1 MRLIISEKPS
11 TAKTIAAVVGAAE
24 KEYDGEEFCYKGNG
38 YYVVNARGH
47 LYSLGMPEDY
57 GYSKAYK
64 LDELP
69 MFPTFELFPEC
80 DSTNGLRRI
89 IGKLINLPEVESIIC
104 ATDAGREGE
113 LIFRHIYHANKC
125 TKPVYRLW
133 CNSMTDEAI
142 RKCLDDL
149 PSDSNYDGEYEAALA
164 REQSDWIIG
173 MNLSRLYGVM
183 DNYPHRVGRVKTPVL
198 SIIVERD
205 KEIEKFS
212 KTVSYRLEM
221 DNGAISEK
229 VYSSREEAENVLVRS
244 KGTDVNVR
252 SAITENK
259 SKNRPFLHSL
269 TTLQQEAN
277 RVYGYTAKE
286 VLEAAQGLYEKKF
299 TTYPRT
305 DCNYISE
312 DMKGKIIKTVS
323 NMVANEKYSE
333 RCRELLG
340 QGLNFDSR
348 VVNDKAMEG
357 HDHHAIIPEDNA
369 DNIDRL
375 TERERNVYH
384 LIVNRL
390 LCAVDKPYTYTETNY
405 EFWCNDVT
413 YKLKTVKPLELGWK
427 AYDTDADNEVSSLA
441 EYSQGSTFAAKDI
454 HIKECK
460 TQPPKHYTDASL
472 LSVMNNIDNRI
483 DDEGLKA
490 AVKGKG
496 IGTEAT
502 RADVI
507 EQLIEVGYYIA
518 NDITEEAVRNAIAN
532 SDKLF
537 MDLCALGG
545 TQITEVEFAQY
556 SQTEGIAAIDVNI
569 DEQTMHIYGAENP
582 IVSFKEISGI
592 DEISDALDLE
602 NNTLTFSV
610 VTIDDE
616 EPFVVGN
623 YVGRYDITA
632 LDEYQDYIERTGK
645 QFADVNVEFY
655 QIGGDSESVSADDK
669 ECAYISEHLQEV
681 MEHSD
686 ALCLESESYS
696 IETPQELLG
705 EEETEQEEVIEH
717 ESEIEWT
724 PIPETAD
731 DNGNPTSYAAKYN
744 DETFWISENSEEK
757 FDIEEE
763 DSQGNFSPINDDFC
777 GFMCRGEAEQYFE
790 ENIGEYMMPL

>member
-1 MRLIISEKPS
+1 MQLIISEKPS
-11 TAKTIAAVVGAAE
+11 TAKTIAAVVGANE
-24 KEYDGEEFCYKGNG
+24 KEYDGKEFCYKGNG

-89 IGKLINLPEVESIIC
+89 IAKLINLPEVESIIC

-113 LIFRHIYHANKC
+113 LVFRHIYNANKC
-125 TKPVYRLW
+125 TKPVYRMW

-149 PSDSNYDGEYEAALA
+149 PPDSNYDGEYEAALA
-164 REQSDWIIG
+164 REQSDWLIG
-173 MNLSRLYGVM
+173 MNLSRLYGVL
-183 DNYPHRVGRVKTPVL
+183 DKYPHRVGRVKTPVL
-198 SIIVERD
+198 SIIVDRD

-221 DNGAISEK
+221 DNGAKSDK
-229 VYSSREEAENVLVRS
+229 VFATREEAEAFLSAS
-244 KGTDVNVR
+244 KGTDVNVQ
-252 SAITENK
+252 SAVEENK
-259 SKNRPFLHSL
+259 SKNRPLLHSL

-357 HDHHAIIPEDNA
+357 HDHHAIIPEDTPENP
-369 DNIDRL
+369 DRL

-384 LIVNRL
+384 LIVNSL
-390 LCAVDKPYTYTETNY
+390 LCVLDKPYTYEETNY

-413 YKLKTVKPLELGWK
+413 YKLKTVKPLDMGWK
-427 AYDTDADNEVSSLA
+427 KYDTDKA
-441 EYSQGSTFAAKDI
+441 EENTSPVLYTQGSTFIAKDI
-454 HIKECK
+454 HVKECE

-507 EQLIEVGYYIA
+507 EQLIDVGYAERNGKNIVSTQLGRDFIDSLPESLKSLERTAEWEQTFNNIKEKGFDREKFLDEIKAFVTSVVNYEKSPSRHREPL
-518 NDITEEAVRNAIAN
+518 NYRNPNQREAVGVCPRCGKNIIEGEKNFFCESGKDGCGFAVWKKDKFIEDTITADHLKNLLSGKPVKLRAKSKYGKIYSSEYAIEDTGKYVN
-532 SDKLF
+532 LKRVQTEKISLGKCPKCGGDVYESDKNF
-537 MDLCALGG
+537 YCSNKCG
-545 TQITEVEFAQY
+545 FA
-556 SQTEGIAAIDVNI
+556 IW
-569 DEQTMHIYGAENP
+569 
-582 IVSFKEISGI
+582 KEDKFNKIS
-592 DEISDALDLE
+592 
-602 NNTLTFSV
+602 
-610 VTIDDE
+610 
-616 EPFVVGN
+616 
-623 YVGRYDITA
+623 ITA
-632 LDEYQDYIERTGK
+632 ANVKDVLEGK
-645 QFADVNVEFY
+645 PFY
-655 QIGGDSESVSADDK
+655 KIKKQVG
-669 ECAYISEHLQEV
+669 
-681 MEHSD
+681 
-686 ALCLESESYS
+686 
-696 IETPQELLG
+696 
-705 EEETEQEEVIEH
+705 
-717 ESEIEWT
+717 
-724 PIPETAD
+724 
-731 DNGNPTSYAAKYN
+731 GNPLKVKYVMSMNGKYVNFREGKN
-744 DETFWISENSEEK
+744 D
-757 FDIEEE
+757 
-763 DSQGNFSPINDDFC
+763 G
-777 GFMCRGEAEQYFE
+777 
-790 ENIGEYMMPL
+790 

>member
-24 KEYDGEEFCYKGNG
+24 KEYDGKEFCYKGNG

-89 IGKLINLPEVESIIC
+89 IAKLINLPEVESIIC

-113 LIFRHIYHANKC
+113 LVFRHIYNANKC
-125 TKPVYRLW
+125 TKPVYRMW

-149 PSDSNYDGEYEAALA
+149 PPDSDYDGEYEAALA
-164 REQSDWIIG
+164 REQSDWLIG
-173 MNLSRLYGVM
+173 MNLSRLYGVL
-183 DNYPHRVGRVKTPVL
+183 DKYPHRVGRVKTPVL
-198 SIIVERD
+198 SIIADRD
-205 KEIEKFS
+205 KEIANFTKS
-212 KTVSYRLEM
+212 VSYRLEM
-221 DNGAISEK
+221 DNGAVSEQ
-229 VYSSREEAENVLVRS
+229 VYSSREEAENVLARS

-259 SKNRPFLHSL
+259 SKNRPLLHSL

-277 RVYGYTAKE
+277 KVYGYTAKE
-286 VLEAAQGLYEKKF
+286 VLEAAQSLYEKKF

-312 DMKGKIIKTVS
+312 DMKSRIIKTVS
-323 NMVANEKYSE
+323 DMVANEKYSE
-333 RCRELLG
+333 RCRKLLG
-340 QGLNFDSR
+340 QALNFDSR

-357 HDHHAIIPEDNA
+357 HDHHAIIPEDTPENP
-369 DNIDRL
+369 DCL

-390 LCAVDKPYTYTETNY
+390 LCSLYKPYTYTETNY
-405 EFWCNDVT
+405 KFWCNDVT

-427 AYDTDADNEVSSLA
+427 AYDTDADNEVSSSA
-441 EYSQGSTFAAKDI
+441 EYSQNSTFVAEDI
-454 HIKECK
+454 HIKECE

-507 EQLIEVGYYIA
+507 EQLIEVGYVERNGKNIISTPLGRDFIDSLPESLKSLERTAEWEQIFNNIKEKGFDREKFLDEIKAFVTSVVNYEKSPSRHREPLNYRNPNQREPVGICPRCGKNIIEGEMNFFCESGKDGCGFA
-518 NDITEEAVRNAIAN
+518 VWKKDKFIEDTITAEHLKTLLLRKSVKLRAKAKDGKIYTSEYTLEDTGKYVNLKKVQAEKISLGKCPKCGGDVYE
-532 SDKLF
+532 SDKNF
-537 MDLCALGG
+537 YCSNKCG
-545 TQITEVEFAQY
+545 FA
-556 SQTEGIAAIDVNI
+556 IW
-569 DEQTMHIYGAENP
+569 
-582 IVSFKEISGI
+582 KEDKFNKIS
-592 DEISDALDLE
+592 
-602 NNTLTFSV
+602 
-610 VTIDDE
+610 
-616 EPFVVGN
+616 
-623 YVGRYDITA
+623 ITA
-632 LDEYQDYIERTGK
+632 ANVKDVLEGK
-645 QFADVNVEFY
+645 PFY
-655 QIGGDSESVSADDK
+655 KIKKQVG
-669 ECAYISEHLQEV
+669 
-681 MEHSD
+681 
-686 ALCLESESYS
+686 
-696 IETPQELLG
+696 
-705 EEETEQEEVIEH
+705 
-717 ESEIEWT
+717 
-724 PIPETAD
+724 
-731 DNGNPTSYAAKYN
+731 GNPLKVRYSMSINGKYVN
-744 DETFWISENSEEK
+744 FREEK
-757 FDIEEE
+757 
-763 DSQGNFSPINDDFC
+763 ND
-777 GFMCRGEAEQYFE
+777 G
-790 ENIGEYMMPL
+790 

>member
-1 MRLIISEKPS
+1 MQLIISEKPS
-11 TAKTIAAVVGAAE
+11 TAKTIAAVVGATE
-24 KEYDGEEFCYKGNG
+24 KEYDEKEFCYKGNG

-113 LIFRHIYHANKC
+113 LIFRHIYHANNC
-125 TKPVYRLW
+125 AKPVYRLW

-198 SIIVERD
+198 SIIVDRD

-221 DNGAISEK
+221 DNGAVSEQ
-229 VYSSREEAENVLVRS
+229 VYSSREEAENVLARS

-252 SAITENK
+252 FASTENK
-259 SKNRPFLHSL
+259 SKNRPLLHSL

-277 RVYGYTAKE
+277 RLYGYTAKE
-286 VLEAAQGLYEKKF
+286 VLEAAQSLYEKKF

-312 DMKGKIIKTVS
+312 DMRGKIITVVS
-323 NMVANEKYSE
+323 KMVEREEYSE
-333 RCRELLG
+333 RSRKLLG
-340 QGLNFDSR
+340 QALNFDSR
-348 VVNDKAMEG
+348 IINDKAMEG
-357 HDHHAIIPEDNA
+357 HDHHAIIPEENTDSL
-369 DNIDRL
+369 DRL

-384 LIVNRL
+384 LVVNRL

-405 EFWCNDVT
+405 EFWCNDIT
-413 YKLKTVKPLELGWK
+413 YKLKTVKAIELGWK
-427 AYDTDADNEVSSLA
+427 AYDTEANEANASELSYA
-441 EYSQGSTFAAKDI
+441 EGSTFIPKDI
-454 HIKECK
+454 HIKVCE

-483 DDEGLKA
+483 DDELLKT

-507 EQLIEVGYYIA
+507 EQLIEVGYAERKGKNIVSTPLGRDFIDSLPESLKSLERTAEWEQTFNNIKENGFDSAKFLDEIKAFVTSVVNYEKSPSRHREPL
-518 NDITEEAVRNAIAN
+518 NYRNPNQREAVGVCPRCGKNIIEGEKNFYCESGKDGCGFAVWKK
-532 SDKLF
+532 DKF
-537 MDLCALGG
+537 IED
-545 TQITEVEFAQY
+545 T
-556 SQTEGIAAIDVNI
+556 
-569 DEQTMHIYGAENP
+569 
-582 IVSFKEISGI
+582 
-592 DEISDALDLE
+592 
-602 NNTLTFSV
+602 
-610 VTIDDE
+610 
-616 EPFVVGN
+616 
-623 YVGRYDITA
+623 ITA
-632 LDEYQDYIERTGK
+632 EHLKTLLLRKSVKLRAKAKDGKIYTSEYTLEDTGK
-645 QFADVNVEFY
+645 YVNLKRVKAEK
-655 QIGGDSESVSADDK
+655 ISLGKCPKCGGDVYESDRNFYCSNKCGFVIWKEDK
-669 ECAYISEHLQEV
+669 FNKISITAANV
-681 MEHSD
+681 RD
-686 ALCLESESYS
+686 VLEGKPFCK
-696 IETPQELLG
+696 IKKQVG
-705 EEETEQEEVIEH
+705 
-717 ESEIEWT
+717 
-724 PIPETAD
+724 
-731 DNGNPTSYAAKYN
+731 GNPLKLKYVMSMN
-744 DETFWISENSEEK
+744 GKYVNFREEK
-757 FDIEEE
+757 
-763 DSQGNFSPINDDFC
+763 ND
-777 GFMCRGEAEQYFE
+777 G
-790 ENIGEYMMPL
+790 

>member
-24 KEYDGEEFCYKGNG
+24 KEYDGKEFCYKGNG

-64 LDELP
+64 LEELP
-69 MFPTFELFPEC
+69 MFPIFELFPEC

-89 IGKLINLPEVESIIC
+89 IGKIINLPEVESIIC

-113 LIFRHIYHANKC
+113 LIFRNIYHANKC

-149 PSDSNYDGEYEAALA
+149 PPDSNYDGEYEAALA

-198 SIIVERD
+198 SIIVDRD
-205 KEIEKFS
+205 KEIANFTKS
-212 KTVSYRLEM
+212 VSYRLEM
-221 DNGAISEK
+221 DNGAVSEQ
-229 VYSSREEAENVLVRS
+229 VYSSREEAENVLARS

-259 SKNRPFLHSL
+259 SKNRPLLHSL

-277 RVYGYTAKE
+277 RLYGYTAKE
-286 VLEAAQGLYEKKF
+286 VLEAAQSLYEKKF

-312 DMKGKIIKTVS
+312 DMKSRIIKTVS

-333 RCRELLG
+333 RCRKLLG
-340 QGLNFDSR
+340 QALNFDSR
-348 VVNDKAMEG
+348 VVKDKAMEG
-357 HDHHAIIPEDNA
+357 HDHHAIIPEDTPENP
-369 DNIDRL
+369 DRL

-427 AYDTDADNEVSSLA
+427 AYDTNADNDVFSSA
-441 EYSQGSTFAAKDI
+441 EYSQGSTFIAKDI
-454 HIKECK
+454 HVKECE

-483 DDEGLKA
+483 NDEDLKA
-490 AVKGKG
+490 AVKDKG

-507 EQLIEVGYYIA
+507 EQLIEVGYAERNGKNIVSTPLGRDFIDSLPESLKSLERTAEWEQTFNNIKEKDFDREKFLDEIKAFVTSVVNYEKSPSRHREPL
-518 NDITEEAVRNAIAN
+518 NYRNPNQREAVGVCPRCGKNVYEGEKNFYCESGKDGCGFTVWKNDKFIEDIITADHLKNLLSGKNVKLRAKSKEGKIYSSEYALEDTGKYVN
-532 SDKLF
+532 LKKVQAEKISLGKCPKCGGDVFESDKNF
-537 MDLCALGG
+537 YCSNKCG
-545 TQITEVEFAQY
+545 FA
-556 SQTEGIAAIDVNI
+556 IW
-569 DEQTMHIYGAENP
+569 
-582 IVSFKEISGI
+582 KEDKFNKIS
-592 DEISDALDLE
+592 
-602 NNTLTFSV
+602 
-610 VTIDDE
+610 
-616 EPFVVGN
+616 
-623 YVGRYDITA
+623 ITA
-632 LDEYQDYIERTGK
+632 ANVKDVLEGK
-645 QFADVNVEFY
+645 PFCKIKKQVGGNSLKVKYVMSLNGKYVNFRK
-655 QIGGDSESVSADDK
+655 DK
-669 ECAYISEHLQEV
+669 
-681 MEHSD
+681 
-686 ALCLESESYS
+686 
-696 IETPQELLG
+696 
-705 EEETEQEEVIEH
+705 
-717 ESEIEWT
+717 
-724 PIPETAD
+724 
-731 DNGNPTSYAAKYN
+731 N
-744 DETFWISENSEEK
+744 D
-757 FDIEEE
+757 
-763 DSQGNFSPINDDFC
+763 G
-777 GFMCRGEAEQYFE
+777 
-790 ENIGEYMMPL
+790 

>member
-11 TAKTIAAVVGAAE
+11 TAKTIAAVVGANE
-24 KEYDGEEFCYKGNG
+24 KEYDGKEFCYKGNG

-64 LDELP
+64 LEELP
-69 MFPTFELFPEC
+69 MFPTFELFTEC
-80 DSTNGLRRI
+80 DSTSGLRRI

-133 CNSMTDEAI
+133 CNSMTNEAI

-221 DNGAISEK
+221 DNGAVSEQ
-229 VYSSREEAENVLVRS
+229 VYSSREEAENVFVRS

-259 SKNRPFLHSL
+259 SKNRPLLHSL
-269 TTLQQEAN
+269 ATLQQEAN
-277 RVYGYTAKE
+277 RLYGYTAKE
-286 VLEAAQGLYEKKF
+286 VLEAAQSLYEKKF

-340 QGLNFDSR
+340 QRLNFDSR

-357 HDHHAIIPEDNA
+357 HDHHAIIPEDTPENP
-369 DNIDRL
+369 DRL

-384 LIVNRL
+384 LVVDRL
-390 LCAVDKPYTYTETNY
+390 LCAVDKPYTYEETNY

-427 AYDTDADNEVSSLA
+427 AYDTDADNDASSSA
-441 EYSQGSTFAAKDI
+441 EYSQNSTFVAEDI
-454 HIKECK
+454 HIKECE

-507 EQLIEVGYYIA
+507 EQLIEVGYAERNGKNIVSTPLGRDFINSLPESLKSLERTAEWEQTFNNIKEKGFDRDKFLDEIKAFVTSVVNYEKSPSRHRVPF
-518 NDITEEAVRNAIAN
+518 NYRNPNQREAVGVCPRCGKNIIEGEKNFFCESGKGGCGFAVWKKDKFIEDTITADHLKN
-532 SDKLF
+532 LLSGKPVKLRAKSKDGKIYSSDYTLEDTGKYVNFKRVKAEKISLGKCPKCGSDVYESDK
-537 MDLCALGG
+537 
-545 TQITEVEFAQY
+545 
-556 SQTEGIAAIDVNI
+556 
-569 DEQTMHIYGAENP
+569 
-582 IVSFKEISGI
+582 SFYCSNKCGFVIWKEDKFNKIS
-592 DEISDALDLE
+592 
-602 NNTLTFSV
+602 
-610 VTIDDE
+610 
-616 EPFVVGN
+616 
-623 YVGRYDITA
+623 ITA
-632 LDEYQDYIERTGK
+632 ANVKDVLEGK
-645 QFADVNVEFY
+645 PFY
-655 QIGGDSESVSADDK
+655 KIKKQVG
-669 ECAYISEHLQEV
+669 
-681 MEHSD
+681 
-686 ALCLESESYS
+686 
-696 IETPQELLG
+696 
-705 EEETEQEEVIEH
+705 
-717 ESEIEWT
+717 
-724 PIPETAD
+724 
-731 DNGNPTSYAAKYN
+731 GNPLKVRYSMSINGKYVN
-744 DETFWISENSEEK
+744 FREEK
-757 FDIEEE
+757 
-763 DSQGNFSPINDDFC
+763 ND
-777 GFMCRGEAEQYFE
+777 G
-790 ENIGEYMMPL
+790 

>member
-1 MRLIISEKPS
+1 MQLIISEKTS
-11 TAKTIAAVVGAAE
+11 TAKIIAAVVGASD
-24 KEYDGEEFCYKGNG
+24 KEYDGKEFCYKGNG

-57 GYSKAYK
+57 GYSKVYR

-80 DSTNGLRRI
+80 DSTEGLRRI
-89 IGKLINLPEVESIIC
+89 IANLINLPEVESIIC

-113 LIFRHIYHANKC
+113 LIFRHIYHANNCK
-125 TKPVYRLW
+125 KPVYRLW

-149 PSDSNYDGEYEAALA
+149 PPDSNYDGEYEAALA

-198 SIIVERD
+198 SIIVDRD

-229 VYSSREEAENVLVRS
+229 VYSSREEAENVLARS
-244 KGTDVNVR
+244 KGTNVNVR

-259 SKNRPFLHSL
+259 SKNRPLLHSL

-277 RVYGYTAKE
+277 RLYGYTAKE
-286 VLEAAQGLYEKKF
+286 VLEAAQSLYEKKF

-413 YKLKTVKPLELGWK
+413 YKLKTVKPLDMGWK
-427 AYDTDADNEVSSLA
+427 KYDTEKAEENTSLVS
-441 EYSQGSTFAAKDI
+441 YTQGSTFRPSDI
-454 HIKECK
+454 HVKECE

-507 EQLIEVGYYIA
+507 EQLIDVGYAERNGKNIVSTQLGRDFIDSIPESLKSLERTAEWEQTFNNIKEKGFDSEKFLDEIKAFVTSVVNYEKSPSRHREPL
-518 NDITEEAVRNAIAN
+518 NYRNPNQREAVGVCPRCGKNIIEGEKNFFCESGKDGCGFAVWKK
-532 SDKLF
+532 DKF
-537 MDLCALGG
+537 IED
-545 TQITEVEFAQY
+545 T
-556 SQTEGIAAIDVNI
+556 
-569 DEQTMHIYGAENP
+569 
-582 IVSFKEISGI
+582 
-592 DEISDALDLE
+592 
-602 NNTLTFSV
+602 
-610 VTIDDE
+610 
-616 EPFVVGN
+616 
-623 YVGRYDITA
+623 ITA
-632 LDEYQDYIERTGK
+632 EHLKTLLLRKSVKLRAKAKDGKIYTSEYTLEDTGK
-645 QFADVNVEFY
+645 YVNLKRVKAEK
-655 QIGGDSESVSADDK
+655 ISLGKCPKCGGDVYESDRNFYCSNKCGFAIWKEDK
-669 ECAYISEHLQEV
+669 FNKISITAANV
-681 MEHSD
+681 RD
-686 ALCLESESYS
+686 VLEGKPFCK
-696 IETPQELLG
+696 IKKQVG
-705 EEETEQEEVIEH
+705 
-717 ESEIEWT
+717 
-724 PIPETAD
+724 
-731 DNGNPTSYAAKYN
+731 GNPLKVKYVMILN
-744 DETFWISENSEEK
+744 GKYVNFREEK
-757 FDIEEE
+757 
-763 DSQGNFSPINDDFC
+763 ND
-777 GFMCRGEAEQYFE
+777 G
-790 ENIGEYMMPL
+790 

>member
-1 MRLIISEKPS
+1 MQLIISEKPS
-11 TAKTIAAVVGAAE
+11 TAKIIAAVVGASD
-24 KEYDGEEFCYKGNG
+24 KEYDGKEFCYKGNG

-89 IGKLINLPEVESIIC
+89 IAKLINLPEVESIIC

-113 LIFRHIYHANKC
+113 LVFRHIYNANKC
-125 TKPVYRLW
+125 TKPVYRMW

-198 SIIVERD
+198 SIIVDRD

-229 VYSSREEAENVLVRS
+229 VYSSREEAENVLARS

-259 SKNRPFLHSL
+259 SKNRPLLHSL

-277 RVYGYTAKE
+277 RLYGYTAKE
-286 VLEAAQGLYEKKF
+286 VLEAAQSFYEKKF

-305 DCNYISE
+305 DCKYISE
-312 DMKGKIIKTVS
+312 GMKSRIIKTVS
-323 NMVANEKYSE
+323 DMVANEKYSE
-333 RCRELLG
+333 RCRGLLG
-340 QGLNFDSR
+340 QGLNFDIR

-357 HDHHAIIPEDNA
+357 HDHHAIIPEDTPENP
-369 DNIDRL
+369 DRL
-375 TERERNVYH
+375 TEREMNVYN

-390 LCAVDKPYTYTETNY
+390 FCVLDKPYTYEETNY

-427 AYDTDADNEVSSLA
+427 AYDTDADNDASSSA
-441 EYSQGSTFAAKDI
+441 EYSQNSTFVAEDI
-454 HIKECK
+454 HIKECE

-483 DDEGLKA
+483 GDEGLKA

-507 EQLIEVGYYIA
+507 EQLIEVGY
-518 NDITEEAVRNAIAN
+518 TERNGKNIVSTQLGRDFIDSLPESLKSLERTAEWEQTFNNIKEKGFDREKFLDEIKAFVTSVVNYEKSPSRHREPLNYRNPNQREAVGVCPRCGKNIIEGEMNFFCESGKDGCGFVVWKNDRFIEDTITADHLKNLLSGKNVKLKAKSKDGKIYFSDYTLEDTGKYVNLNRVKAEKVSLGKCPKCGSDVYE
-532 SDKLF
+532 SDKNF
-537 MDLCALGG
+537 YCSNKCG
-545 TQITEVEFAQY
+545 FA
-556 SQTEGIAAIDVNI
+556 IW
-569 DEQTMHIYGAENP
+569 
-582 IVSFKEISGI
+582 KEDKFNKIS
-592 DEISDALDLE
+592 
-602 NNTLTFSV
+602 
-610 VTIDDE
+610 
-616 EPFVVGN
+616 
-623 YVGRYDITA
+623 ITA
-632 LDEYQDYIERTGK
+632 ANVKDVLEGK
-645 QFADVNVEFY
+645 PFY
-655 QIGGDSESVSADDK
+655 KIKKQVG
-669 ECAYISEHLQEV
+669 
-681 MEHSD
+681 
-686 ALCLESESYS
+686 
-696 IETPQELLG
+696 
-705 EEETEQEEVIEH
+705 
-717 ESEIEWT
+717 
-724 PIPETAD
+724 
-731 DNGNPTSYAAKYN
+731 GNPLKVRYSMSINGKYVN
-744 DETFWISENSEEK
+744 FREEK
-757 FDIEEE
+757 
-763 DSQGNFSPINDDFC
+763 ND
-777 GFMCRGEAEQYFE
+777 G
-790 ENIGEYMMPL
+790 

>member
-1 MRLIISEKPS
+1 MQLIISEKPS
-11 TAKTIAAVVGAAE
+11 TAKTIAAVVGANE
-24 KEYDGEEFCYKGNG
+24 KEYDGKEFCYKGNG

-57 GYSKAYK
+57 EYSKAYK

-113 LIFRHIYHANKC
+113 LIFRHIYHANNC
-125 TKPVYRLW
+125 TKHVYRLW
-133 CNSMTDEAI
+133 CNSMTNEAI

-221 DNGAISEK
+221 DNGAVSEQ

-259 SKNRPFLHSL
+259 SKNRPLLHSL

-277 RVYGYTAKE
+277 RLYGYTAKE
-286 VLEAAQGLYEKKF
+286 VLEAAQSLYEKKF

-333 RCRELLG
+333 
-340 QGLNFDSR
+340 DT
-348 VVNDKAMEG
+348 
-357 HDHHAIIPEDNA
+357 PENP
-369 DNIDRL
+369 DRL

-427 AYDTDADNEVSSLA
+427 AYDTDADNDASSSA
-441 EYSQGSTFAAKDI
+441 EYSQNSTIVAEDI
-454 HIKECK
+454 HIKECE

-507 EQLIEVGYYIA
+507 EQLIEVGYAERNGKNIVSTPLGRDFINSLPESLKSLERTAEWEQTFNNIKEKGFDRDKFLDEIKAFVTSVVNYEKSPSRYRKPL
-518 NDITEEAVRNAIAN
+518 NYRNPNQREAVGVCPRCGKNVYEGEKNFYCESGKDGCGFAVWKKNKFIEDTITADHLKN
-532 SDKLF
+532 LLSGKNVKLRAKSKEGKIYFSEYALEDTGKYVNLKKVQAEKISLGKCPKCGSDVFESDKNF
-537 MDLCALGG
+537 YCSNKCG
-545 TQITEVEFAQY
+545 FA
-556 SQTEGIAAIDVNI
+556 IW
-569 DEQTMHIYGAENP
+569 
-582 IVSFKEISGI
+582 KEDKFNKIS
-592 DEISDALDLE
+592 
-602 NNTLTFSV
+602 
-610 VTIDDE
+610 
-616 EPFVVGN
+616 
-623 YVGRYDITA
+623 ITA
-632 LDEYQDYIERTGK
+632 ANVKDVLEGK
-645 QFADVNVEFY
+645 PFY
-655 QIGGDSESVSADDK
+655 KIKKQVG
-669 ECAYISEHLQEV
+669 
-681 MEHSD
+681 
-686 ALCLESESYS
+686 
-696 IETPQELLG
+696 
-705 EEETEQEEVIEH
+705 
-717 ESEIEWT
+717 
-724 PIPETAD
+724 
-731 DNGNPTSYAAKYN
+731 GNPLKVRYSMSINGKYVN
-744 DETFWISENSEEK
+744 FREEK
-757 FDIEEE
+757 
-763 DSQGNFSPINDDFC
+763 ND
-777 GFMCRGEAEQYFE
+777 G
-790 ENIGEYMMPL
+790 